1 MNITLCRT
9 TDADLELD
17 NLTSLDEVYK
27 TVPVFAITPLT
38 QRPDEEEIY
47 TEFEDALCKR
57 ATASKSRWKRLKNS
71 VSLSLRGQRILIYF
85 CCALNCVL
93 LGFDLMG
100 LLVLHMR

>member
-1 MNITLCRT
+1 MNVTLCRT
-9 TDADLELD
+9 TDVDLELD
-17 NLTSLDEVYK
+17 NLTSLDESYK
-27 TVPVFAITPLT
+27 TIPVLAITPLT
-38 QRPDEEEIY
+38 LRTDEEEVY

-57 ATASKSRWKRLKNS
+57 ATASRSCWKRLKNS
-71 VSLSLRGQRILIYF
+71 ASLSLRGQRILISF